1 LRKEIT
7 TGLNFEKLPDA
18 VVTRDGSVPHAPKR
32 NPMLDAEETRL
43 ALKNSLRYFPNEWHE
58 ILAAEFLQELKVKEH
73 HKLGLW
79 AYLHV
84 QIPALELPNE
94 GISH

>member
-1 LRKEIT
+1 
-7 TGLNFEKLPDA
+7 
-18 VVTRDGSVPHAPKR
+18 
-32 NPMLDAEETRL
+32 MLDAEETRL

-94 GISH
+94 GISHRSLPMQDKASGSSNPQHHEQFRPRSGTVPS